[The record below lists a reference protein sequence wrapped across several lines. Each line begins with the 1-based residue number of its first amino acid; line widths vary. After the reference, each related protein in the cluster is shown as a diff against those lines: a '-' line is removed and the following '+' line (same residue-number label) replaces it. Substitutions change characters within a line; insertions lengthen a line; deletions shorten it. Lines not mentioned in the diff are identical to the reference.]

1 MSNRAMKPLFE
12 KERKMIY
19 GVFGGCYS
27 DWYLVGYFN
36 NKEDA
41 NKYCCVCGDGDY
53 YVKSMKNLEGERD
66 LSMVSLKYQ
75 HEIVFDFRNKKWVMR
90 EEPNRY
96 KCYVQDD
103 LRCNSIENNLSY
115 GWVCFIVNI
124 DHDDRKLAE
133 KIAQDYLAELLSYG
147 DGTVLQ
153 ENINLMNE
161 KFLAPFEEKARLK
174 REAEVRKK
182 ELAELARLKE
192 KYEN

>member
-1 MSNRAMKPLFE
+1 
-12 KERKMIY
+12 MIY

-36 NKEDA
+36 NEEEA
-41 NKYCCVCGDGDY
+41 NKYCCVCGNGDY
-53 YVKSMKNLEGERD
+53 YVKPMKNLEGERD

-75 HEIVFDFRNKKWVMR
+75 HEIVFDYIDKKWIMR

-96 KCYVQDD
+96 KYYVEDN
-103 LRCNSIENNLSY
+103 LRCNNIKYNSTY
-115 GWVCFIVNI
+115 KWVCFVINI
-124 DHDDRKLAE
+124 DHDNRKLAE

-147 DGTVLQ
+147 DGTVFQ
-153 ENINLMNE
+153 KNVDLMNK
-161 KFLAPFEEKARLK
+161 KFLAPFKEKERLK
-174 REAEVRKK
+174 KEAELREK